1 VHTAACTRHV
11 CLFFFLV
18 FSPSFIL
25 FFVFVSFCCPSG
37 NELALPVDS
46 NQRENSRGGQMRS
59 GLVIS
64 FGIRQ
69 ITRETR
75 NRRDGRRLIERDS
88 SGARTDDDGGGD
100 NNNNGGRADDK
111 PAAHDLFTVTEED
124 ICASIYE
131 PLSRKH
137 APTPLRRHNV
147 HNALTNGVIADR
159 IIRSSLSLRTH
170 SATRRNPIRRLGRSS
185 PPFSSRLHLSTG
197 EK

>member
-1 VHTAACTRHV
+1 
-11 CLFFFLV
+11 
-18 FSPSFIL
+18 
-25 FFVFVSFCCPSG
+25 
-37 NELALPVDS
+37 
-46 NQRENSRGGQMRS
+46 MRS

-69 ITRETR
+69 ITREREETR

-88 SGARTDDDGGGD
+88 SGARTDDDNN

-147 HNALTNGVIADR
+147 HNALTNGVIADG

-185 PPFSSRLHLSTG
+185 PVRSPHVFTYQRAKNKQKNCVVVSYRRRPHH
-197 EK
+197 